1 MDEETAAVML
11 TNPNTLGM
19 FETEILKITEI
30 VHKRG
35 GLVYCDGANLNA
47 VMGKTKMKCHG
58 NRCFTLQFT
67 QDILHS
73 PRRGEDLELAL

>member
-30 VHKRG
+30 VHKKG
-35 GLVYCDGANLNA
+35 GLVYCDGANLNSIM
-47 VMGKTKMKCHG
+47 VKTKIIAM
-58 NRCFTLQFT
+58 
-67 QDILHS
+67 
-73 PRRGEDLELAL
+73 